1 MLRDTVEHK
10 LDHYE
15 KIIKKLERKY
25 GVSFG
30 DFSKKLEREATIN
43 MLGAWRKTGESH
55 SYPI

>member
-1 MLRDTVEHK
+1 MEHK